1 MEDAKLI
8 ARAKNNAFALLRIRP
23 RSEKELSRRLKEK
36 GYGEEV
42 VNLVVADLKKRGLI
56 DDKKFARFWVES
68 RMHLNPV
75 GGVILKHE
83 LMEKG
88 LSGDV
93 IEAALSAKDAEYDE
107 YALAKNMAVERFQR
121 LRDLD
126 RRKATKRVY
135 DFLLRRGF
143 KYDIIRRII
152 EDIVKL
158 PLRDDE

>member
-1 MEDAKLI
+1 
-8 ARAKNNAFALLRIRP
+8 
-23 RSEKELSRRLKEK
+23 
-36 GYGEEV
+36 
-42 VNLVVADLKKRGLI
+42 
-56 DDKKFARFWVES
+56 
-68 RMHLNPV
+68 
-75 GGVILKHE
+75 
-83 LMEKG
+83 
-88 LSGDV
+88 
-93 IEAALSAKDAEYDE
+93 
-107 YALAKNMAVERFQR
+107 VERFQR